1 MRRPGIF
8 VRPRILRRRRIPKIN
23 LFLPFLPSS
32 AQFLDLNWACV
43 QWCNVASPGGMCITS
58 LFYRLSSPSLSLT
71 FLTHVYRYYAAALP
85 SILNV
90 FTAQSY
96 LILNCIIGGQSLAA
110 VSNKLNDTLG
120 IVIIALITFAVGF

>member
-1 MRRPGIF
+1 
-8 VRPRILRRRRIPKIN
+8 
-23 LFLPFLPSS
+23 
-32 AQFLDLNWACV
+32 
-43 QWCNVASPGGMCITS
+43 MCITS
-58 LFYRLSSPSLSLT
+58 LFYRLPSPSLSLT